1 MLDLSICQT
10 CGTIIRDRRRVCSI
24 CGAIVSKFSP
34 TRLAV
39 FNIGGSSDHIIYKID
54 HLLLERVIIGA
65 RTEAMVSDSPCR
77 RGDCIHAPR
86 TEDDGA
92 EKKKDNGG
100 RSESSAPPVVMTATS
115 MTFGPVLDEN
125 VVTSKSGGGGAIVL
139 NDVGFAGESQVALS
153 MEGEAVADTAGTAGM
168 STVGTSDSL
177 SMPSASLDDKEGV
190 PGRSD
195 AVRGDGEG
203 SVKVFEIEGFN
214 DAIFD
219 TAPSTSFGSM
229 GKDIG
234 LGDALKHAVS
244 GVGGESESEGER
256 PEYDFAS
263 LDEDYESMR
272 ASGTREKT
280 VVSPGAAR
288 SPSSS
293 AGDRDYDVSSLEDLT
308 RGRLRKSGPA
318 GSLLSGGGGP
328 SILNRLVGLTFAT
341 LVLVAVGIGAIFF
354 LGGTQS
360 SSMDGA
366 GEQTDSNSSSY
377 SGRWN
382 FRLVAETEGGPVEFY
397 QFGTSMKL
405 RGNELESVGTD
416 EGGKYAVIGNLSSEE
431 QGRIDFRKQYD
442 LNDGRAHP
450 FPIEFSGMLLPPGQD
465 GSGEIARGEFRT
477 RLSSD
482 NGTLNLGRFADVR
495 GSWSATISQEPI
507 SELALPG
514 GSQVL
519 FIGVG
524 VALALLMS
532 VIMIIRAQM
541 AGSSRLRGG
550 K

>member
-1 MLDLSICQT
+1 VLDLSICQT

-39 FNIGGSSDHIIYKID
+39 FNIGGSSDHVIYKID

-77 RGDCIHAPR
+77 RGDCIHVPR
-86 TEDDGA
+86 TEDDGGD
-92 EKKKDNGG
+92 KKKDAGDS
-100 RSESSAPPVVMTATS
+100 SESSAPPVVMTATS

-125 VVTSKSGGGGAIVL
+125 VVTSRSGGGTAIVL
-139 NDVGFAGESQVALS
+139 NDVGFAGESPVALS
-153 MEGEAVADTAGTAGM
+153 TEGEAVADTAGTAGM
-168 STVGTSDSL
+168 ARVGTSDSL
-177 SMPSASLDDKEGV
+177 SMPSASLDDKESV
-190 PGRSD
+190 AGRSD
-195 AVRGDGEG
+195 AVSRDGEG

-219 TAPSTSFGSM
+219 TAPSAGFGSM
-229 GKDIG
+229 GDIG

-244 GVGGESESEGER
+244 GPGGKSESEGEGER

-272 ASGTREKT
+272 ASGTRERT
-280 VVSPGAAR
+280 VVSPGASR
-288 SPSSS
+288 SPSSG
-293 AGDRDYDVSSLEDLT
+293 AGDYDVSSLEDLT

-318 GSLLSGGGGP
+318 GSLLAGAGGP
-328 SILNRLVGLTFAT
+328 SILKRLVGLTFAT
-341 LVLVAVGIGAIFF
+341 LILVAVGVGAIFF

-366 GEQTDSNSSSY
+366 SEQATPYNTSY
-377 SGRWN
+377 TGRWN
-382 FRLVAETEGGPVEFY
+382 FRLLAETEGGPVEFY

-405 RGNELESVGTD
+405 RGNELESVGSD

-450 FPIEFSGMLLPPGQD
+450 FPIEFSGTLLPPGQD
-465 GSGEIARGEFRT
+465 GGGEIARGEFRT

-495 GSWSATISQEPI
+495 GSWSATISEEPI
-507 SELALPG
+507 SDLTLPG

-532 VIMIIRAQM
+532 VIMFIRGQK